1 MEDVPGRT
9 APPPN
14 GKAEMVLETSF
25 WVMGLLL
32 VFFWGGSMEP
42 KRKSFSGA
50 VVAELVVG
58 AAAGVDLRFPRG
70 KACSVMVWCFFSR
83 CYGCEAIGRFAMYDV
98 YGWT

>member
-1 MEDVPGRT
+1 
-9 APPPN
+9 
-14 GKAEMVLETSF
+14 
-25 WVMGLLL
+25 
-32 VFFWGGSMEP
+32 MEP

-50 VVAELVVG
+50 VVVVLVVG

-98 YGWT
+98 YGWRDEMWISKNKKQVIGLGNPAIFGSLSSVCLLIS